1 VTALDRHDG
10 SDDYERLLRGLYT
23 EGKLDAV
30 TFRQLLQH
38 SRKS

>member
-1 VTALDRHDG
+1 MDRHDG
-10 SDDYERLLRGLYT
+10 ADDYERLLRGLYA

-38 SRKS
+38 YQKS